1 MYWNNNCNSIE
12 KESVLFIMY
21 LSYPAFIVDQIC
33 MSGQNLCRLIAE
45 KDGLQSGKQ
54 SLSLIGLGL

>member
-45 KDGLQSGKQ
+45 KDGLQSGK
-54 SLSLIGLGL
+54 